1 MIITQDVGEP
11 RVQLDLIL
19 VQVLVQ
25 LLRAQHLG
33 DPDQLVV
40 VVMSK
45 KFYQVEFRSCTL
57 VLCCTY
63 YSC

>member
-11 RVQLDLIL
+11 RVELDLIL

-40 VVMSK
+40 VVVSK
-45 KFYQVEFRSCTL
+45 QLYQVKFRSCA
-57 VLCCTY
+57 VL
-63 YSC
+63 

>member
-11 RVQLDLIL
+11 RVELDLIL

-40 VVMSK
+40 VVVPK
-45 KFYQVEFRSCTL
+45 SCITWNL
-57 VLCCTY
+57 GPVL
-63 YSC
+63 YSSFMLHLL